1 MKEKK
6 NLLRKAVVAV
16 IVLVILI
23 PCSVLVYE
31 TSQTKDESTIQL
43 YYMMNDGNVTFT
55 ENALEE
61 TLAMLRDGPKMDG
74 ASASIPEDVEFL
86 SAEMDGKTAI
96 VNVSRGYY
104 RLENVREV
112 VCRSS
117 IVWTLTSLEGVEDVK
132 ILVDGQPLHKKAM
145 PSASISLVFLSFTG
159 ARIS

>member
-43 YYMMNDGNVTFT
+43 YYMMNDGKMKPVGRNVTFT

-112 VCRSS
+112 VCR
-117 IVWTLTSLEGVEDVK
+117 
-132 ILVDGQPLHKKAM
+132 
-145 PSASISLVFLSFTG
+145 
-159 ARIS
+159 